1 MFQNLKNR
9 IATEASRANQA
20 ILSTVLQTD
29 NVRLLIKCLYF
40 YTFDLRRNLHQE
52 TQVFEHHQLVV
63 EMKIIQ

>member
-40 YTFDLRRNLHQE
+40 YS
-52 TQVFEHHQLVV
+52 
-63 EMKIIQ
+63 I